1 MATMDLAGLIGK
13 VKASGATTPE
23 PVYQKLGEAITRI
36 RESKGMSQRDFANLL
51 EKGPSTVAEIET
63 GATRILVSDVEKIAT
78 VLGVTP
84 RQLMMGIW
92 F

>member
-1 MATMDLAGLIGK
+1 
-13 VKASGATTPE
+13 
-23 PVYQKLGEAITRI
+23 
-36 RESKGMSQRDFANLL
+36 
-51 EKGPSTVAEIET
+51 VAEIET
-63 GATRILVSDVEKIAT
+63 GATRILLSDVEKIAT